1 MNKFKENVKL
11 VLAVTLCAMVLTGSV
26 MAFGKNEIKEIKA
39 INKEI
44 QVIEIDL
51 YEATQKKA
59 VREAEIKKLQAELS
73 LVDNHILER
82 QAEAESLTE
91 QKEDIMS
98 GGSVQ
103 TSFTQPQNK

>member
-1 MNKFKENVKL
+1 MQKLKRGVKVTATAL
-11 VLAVTLCAMVLTGSV
+11 VCVAMLVTTV
-26 MAFGKNEIKEIKA
+26 MAFGRNEIKEIKA
-39 INKEI
+39 INKEL

-59 VREAEIKKLQAELS
+59 IREAEIKQLTAELGMIN
-73 LVDNHILER
+73 NHIEVR
-82 QAEAESLTE
+82 QTEAESLTE

-103 TSFTQPQNK
+103 TSFTNL